1 MGDRSPRRYAQCHWT
16 GKSTLAGDSAARH
29 AGPKNSVEPGHFGPD
44 KLEHPNTKP
53 GTRNPQPGITA
64 NRSAA
69 FTLVEL
75 LVVIA
80 VIAMLA
86 AILFPVFASVR
97 AKARE
102 TSCISNMRQHGLAF
116 GMYVQDYD
124 GYYPYGVDPA
134 DHDTPQIWN
143 GFPAFKA
150 EIPSLPWVHT
160 LLQPYVKN
168 AELFHCPSDFGIGIE
183 DFTGLQLD
191 CLPICYRKYG
201 TSYLYRT
208 ELAVK
213 QLSEAAFQEPTRI
226 NVYMDGSGIWH
237 GAGPSDASIGVA
249 NWSKTNPALF
259 NRRFNTLHGD
269 GHVKSLSFRLLQAL
283 WDMPL

>member
-1 MGDRSPRRYAQCHWT
+1 
-16 GKSTLAGDSAARH
+16 
-29 AGPKNSVEPGHFGPD
+29 
-44 KLEHPNTKP
+44 
-53 GTRNPQPGITA
+53 
-64 NRSAA
+64 
-69 FTLVEL
+69 
-75 LVVIA
+75 
-80 VIAMLA
+80 MLA

-134 DHDTPQIWN
+134 DRDTPQIWN

-150 EIPSLPWVHT
+150 QIPALPWVHI
-160 LLQPYVKN
+160 LLQPYCKS

-183 DFTGLQLD
+183 DFTGLQLN
-191 CLPICYRKYG
+191 CLPICYQKYG

-213 QLSEAAFQEPTRI
+213 GLTEAVFQSPSMI

-249 NWSKTNPALF
+249 NWFKTNPALV

-269 GHVKSLSFRLLQAL
+269 GHVKSLLFRPLQAL
-283 WDMPL
+283 WDSPL